1 MFGAS
6 AVWGLDVGR
15 FGLKAVKVKKA
26 GAGIQILAFDHIE
39 YEMAGS
45 VEEIGTSDQV
55 MGALQT
61 FIQRNKITKADRI
74 IAGMPSRQVFSRFI
88 NLPPVERKRIPEI
101 VKYEA
106 RQQIPFDLDEV
117 IWDFQPIKAELV
129 PGEEIEI
136 GLFAIKKDIID
147 DFLTNLQPI
156 KFNLYGIQ
164 ISLLALY
171 NFFSFDQRPERST
184 VVVDVG
190 AENTSLLVIDRERFW
205 IRNLPVA
212 GNDLTKAI
220 QSKFNVSFE
229 EAEHVKR
236 KAAQS
241 KHAKQVFEVLQ
252 TVLRD
257 LVSEIQRSIGYYK
270 SLAKDVKFEDLVVM
284 GNAFKLP
291 GMEKFLADNLQY
303 KVKALSELR
312 NTTLADSL
320 DADAFNENILT
331 FGIALGLGVQGLGLS
346 HITID
351 VLPSSYAQEREIG
364 KKKPIA
370 IATAALLFLALGLR
384 YSFEG
389 RQNRQLKQ
397 FETEGVDVLDKVKKL
412 EGEYQAAKNSVGQN
426 MGPLNQI
433 AGIGT
438 RRDFWIAVLPRLGSA
453 IPKGVYLSS
462 FSSRYETPGAP
473 GAGAFFAGAKPGQ
486 PALIMSID
494 GEVPGQFG
502 EKFIREKLMKNIESV
517 VVYDEDGVPAFAGV
531 VLEGVKAEERAP
543 QLVAGAPTGRPV
555 RPETALVFRITW
567 RVKSDEDIEAE
578 KKAKPKA

>member
-1 MFGAS
+1 
-6 AVWGLDVGR
+6 
-15 FGLKAVKVKKA
+15 
-26 GAGIQILAFDHIE
+26 
-39 YEMAGS
+39 
-45 VEEIGTSDQV
+45 
-55 MGALQT
+55 
-61 FIQRNKITKADRI
+61 
-74 IAGMPSRQVFSRFI
+74 
-88 NLPPVERKRIPEI
+88 
-101 VKYEA
+101 
-106 RQQIPFDLDEV
+106 
-117 IWDFQPIKAELV
+117 
-129 PGEEIEI
+129 
-136 GLFAIKKDIID
+136 FAIKKDIIE

-220 QSKFNVSFE
+220 QNKFNVSFE

-486 PALIMSID
+486 PALIM
-494 GEVPGQFG
+494 
-502 EKFIREKLMKNIESV
+502 
-517 VVYDEDGVPAFAGV
+517 
-531 VLEGVKAEERAP
+531 
-543 QLVAGAPTGRPV
+543 
-555 RPETALVFRITW
+555 
-567 RVKSDEDIEAE
+567 
-578 KKAKPKA
+578 